1 MLRLTSGL
9 VTCPFRLG
17 LDVSFASWISL
28 EDLLGL
34 LASLCWNLTSFFGFV
49 MVCGRSQYS
58 DWDRMD
64 GSLRQLERDFQR
76 DGWAGRGRAERGW
89 KDRFAWIREGERTG
103 PDDQTTRSRKK
114 WMSGSSA
121 NKKVGRV
128 GLGSGRQARPNSNLV
143 RMRSSKCRQ
152 RGLAA
157 CECPMRLP
165 PA

>member
-49 MVCGRSQYS
+49 MVCGKSQYS
-58 DWDRMD
+58 DWETMD

-76 DGWAGRGRAERGW
+76 DGWAGRGETERGW
-89 KDRFAWIREGERTG
+89 KDRVAWMREGETTA

-128 GLGSGRQARPNSNLV
+128 GLGSGRQARTNSNLV

-157 CECPMRLP
+157 CECPTRLP